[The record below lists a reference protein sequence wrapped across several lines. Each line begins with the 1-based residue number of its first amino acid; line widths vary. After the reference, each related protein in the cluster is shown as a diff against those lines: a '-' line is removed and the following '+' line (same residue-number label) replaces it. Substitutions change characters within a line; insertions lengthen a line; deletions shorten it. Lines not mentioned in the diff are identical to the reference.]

1 MLLNMVRILS
11 SPSGDPQVIVA
22 DVQEDLGLT
31 GQQLAAQLYKLLLYD
46 EGSFFLPHCDGRS
59 STGRLWAVPQ
69 NPW

>member
-31 GQQLAAQLYKLLLYD
+31 GQQLAAQLY
-46 EGSFFLPHCDGRS
+46 
-59 STGRLWAVPQ
+59 
-69 NPW
+69 